1 MVLLIRKWMM
11 AIVDDNNSL
20 DIFQI
25 TTRVYLSQQKTL
37 LSFLTLLGACEGDTF
52 RWMGRK

>member
-1 MVLLIRKWMM
+1 MVLLIREWMM